1 MDNDLCVLVVDDDE
15 DIRLLCRLHLERR
28 GYRVT
33 QAPNGRDAL
42 EAARNDRPDLIL
54 LDLMMPVMDGWECL
68 EQLKSDAMLR
78 TIPVFIITGKNQR
91 EDQDRALTS
100 GAEAFIPKPFNAGD
114 LAATIGLRLAA
125 AS

>member
-1 MDNDLCVLVVDDDE
+1 MDSERVVLVVDDAE
-15 DIRLLCRLHLERR
+15 DIRLLCRLHLVRR

-33 QAPNGRDAL
+33 QAANGQEAL
-42 EAARNDRPDLIL
+42 DSARADRPDLIL

-68 EQLKSDAMLR
+68 AELKADPVLR
-78 TIPVFIITGKNQR
+78 SVPVFIITGKNQR
-91 EDQDRALTS
+91 EDQELALAS

-114 LAATIGLRLAA
+114 LVATIGLRLAV